1 MAADESPGE
10 EHVAFMQWAKS
21 QGVTINGITPAR
33 FPGRR
38 LGMKATRMI
47 EENEVMLSVPVSAM
61 LTIDSI
67 PSSFVEQFPSGSSIH
82 CILAAFLSHGD
93 AALLKELEPWR
104 KVWPNFREFEDTMPV
119 LWPEH
124 LRRSNSAFEKATSD
138 SSSSS
143 SSESSSS
150 SAPPSLLPP
159 SISGLWN
166 TFQKE
171 PVGVDYETRYQ
182 NLLGQ
187 QENRLQAA
195 WAHVRTVYP
204 DIDWSTFAYYWFI
217 INSRSFYYVS
227 PGKEEP
233 EDWNDAIA
241 MVPFADYFNHDDDAA
256 CEVIWTGENYLF
268 KATRQY
274 DLNEEIFMS
283 YGSHS
288 NDFLFVEYGFFLPTN
303 PSDSIYLDDIIFQDL
318 TIEQKKD
325 LIGQDLFGNF
335 ELTSPTTPP
344 TSTIPKNIQAAAA
357 LKTMSRRDWKLWIT
371 GRSRR
376 GFSAE
381 KSTEVI
387 RGWIEVYWGE
397 CEAVIGRIEEAMVA
411 RDGSRSCVGD
421 GGESGSGSGSGSLEG
436 KDDGST
442 AAVSVAS
449 SPAAVRSPEWERG
462 RLEMLLERWKQL
474 RGLCEGALEMVGVGR
489 EE

>member
-1 MAADESPGE
+1 MATDESPGQ

-38 LGMKATRMI
+38 LGMKATRTI
-47 EENEVMLSVPVSAM
+47 EENETMLSVPVSAM

-67 PSSFVEQFPSGSSIH
+67 PASFVEQFPSGASIH

-93 AALLKELEPWR
+93 ASLLQELEPWR

-138 SSSSS
+138 SSSETSS
-143 SSESSSS
+143 ST
-150 SAPPSLLPP
+150 APPSLLPP

-166 TFQKE
+166 SFQQE

-182 NLLGQ
+182 NLLAQ

-195 WAHVRTVYP
+195 WAHVRKVYP
-204 DIDWSTFAYYWFI
+204 EIEWSTFAYYWSV

-256 CEVIWTGENYLF
+256 CEVIWTGQNYLF

-274 DLNEEIFMS
+274 DQGEEIFMS

-335 ELTSPTTPP
+335 ELTLPP
-344 TSTIPKNIQAAAA
+344 TDEPTIPKNIQAAAA
-357 LKTMSRRDWKLWIT
+357 LKSMTRRDWKLWIT

-376 GFSAE
+376 GFSGE
-381 KSTEVI
+381 KCTEVI
-387 RGWIEVYWGE
+387 RGWIEVYRGE
-397 CEAVIGRIEEAMVA
+397 CEAVIARIEAMLD
-411 RDGSRSCVGD
+411 DGLRNCVGD
-421 GGESGSGSGSGSLEG
+421 GASVEG
-436 KDDGST
+436 KSDGST
-442 AAVSVAS
+442 VSIVPSSTAVDVG
-449 SPAAVRSPEWERG
+449 VRSLEWERR
-462 RLEMLLERWKQL
+462 RLEMLVGRWRQL
-474 RGLCEGALEMVGVGR
+474 QGLCEGALEMVGVEDIGR
-489 EE
+489 

>member
-1 MAADESPGE
+1 MATDESPGE
-10 EHVAFMQWAKS
+10 EHVAFMRWAKS

-38 LGMKATRMI
+38 LGMKATRTI

-104 KVWPNFREFEDTMPV
+104 KVWPSFREFEDTMPV

-124 LRRSNSAFEKATSD
+124 LRRSNSAFEKAAGD
-138 SSSSS
+138 S

-150 SAPPSLLPP
+150 AAPSSLLFP

-182 NLLGQ
+182 NLLSQ

-204 DIDWSTFAYYWFI
+204 EIDWSTFAYYWFI

-227 PGKEEP
+227 PGKAEP
-233 EDWNDAIA
+233 ADWNDAIA

-274 DLNEEIFMS
+274 DQNEEIFMS

-335 ELTSPTTPP
+335 ELTSQI
-344 TSTIPKNIQAAAA
+344 STIPRNIQAAAA

-376 GFSAE
+376 GFSGERA
-381 KSTEVI
+381 TEVV
-387 RGWIEVYWGE
+387 RGWIEVYRGE
-397 CEAVIGRIEEAMVA
+397 CEAVIGRIEEAMIA
-411 RDGSRSCVGD
+411 RDDLRGCVGD
-421 GGESGSGSGSGSLEG
+421 GGESIEG

-442 AAVSVAS
+442 AALA
-449 SPAAVRSPEWERG
+449 WERG

-474 RGLCEGALEMVGVGR
+474 RGLSEVALG
-489 EE
+489 

>member
-1 MAADESPGE
+1 MMATDESPGQ
-10 EHVAFMQWAKS
+10 EHAVFMQWAKS

-38 LGMKATRMI
+38 LGMKATRTI

-67 PSSFVEQFPSGSSIH
+67 PASFVEQFPSRTSIH

-93 AALLKELEPWR
+93 ASLLQELEPWR

-138 SSSSS
+138 SSSETSS
-143 SSESSSS
+143 SST
-150 SAPPSLLPP
+150 APPSLLPP

-166 TFQKE
+166 TFQPE

-182 NLLGQ
+182 NLLAQ
-187 QENRLQAA
+187 QENRLQTA
-195 WAHVRTVYP
+195 WTHMRTVYP
-204 DIDWSTFAYYWFI
+204 EIEWSTFVYYWFI

-256 CEVIWTGENYLF
+256 CEVIWTGQNYLF

-274 DLNEEIFMS
+274 EQGEEIFMS

-303 PSDSIYLDDIIFQDL
+303 PSDSIYLDDIIFHDL

-335 ELTSPTTPP
+335 ELTLPATSPTL
-344 TSTIPKNIQAAAA
+344 PKHIQAAAA
-357 LKTMSRRDWKLWIT
+357 LKTMARRDWKLWIT

-376 GFSAE
+376 GFRGDRCAE
-381 KSTEVI
+381 VV
-387 RGWIEVYWGE
+387 RGWIEVYRGE
-397 CEAVIGRIEEAMVA
+397 CEAVVARIEAML
-411 RDGSRSCVGD
+411 DDDHQNCVGD
-421 GGESGSGSGSGSLEG
+421 RGGSVEG
-436 KDDGST
+436 KSDGGT
-442 AAVSVAS
+442 
-449 SPAAVRSPEWERG
+449 WERC
-462 RLEMLLERWKQL
+462 RLKMLVERWRQL
-474 RGLCEGALEMVGVGR
+474 RGLCEGALEMIGVGDTGR
-489 EE
+489 AR